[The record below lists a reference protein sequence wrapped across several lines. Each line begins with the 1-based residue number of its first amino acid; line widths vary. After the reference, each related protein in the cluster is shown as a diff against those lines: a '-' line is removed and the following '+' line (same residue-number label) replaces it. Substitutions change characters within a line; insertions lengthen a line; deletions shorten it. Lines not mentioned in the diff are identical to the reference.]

1 MLIKNTSWRI
11 ANHIGVLAFVTK
23 TAFTFAGMLLSWWF
37 GGYNH
42 YFTRKGEKQMRTIS
56 VGIILLLTAVA
67 VVLGVTV
74 FLTTCVQREGEVMN
88 EETEA
93 NSTPGAGDLT
103 ITVVYDNNPYKQGLE
118 TAWGFSAYITGP
130 EKTILFDSG
139 GDGSILLSNMEKL
152 AVEPNK
158 IDIVVLSHIHGDHTG
173 GLESFLER
181 NPDVAVYLPESFPAK
196 FKHKVQAQ
204 GAKVVEVEQAMKICA
219 NVHSTG
225 QLGRWI
231 KEQSLIIRTERG
243 LIVITGCAHPGIVK
257 IVNAAKD
264 FVKDDI
270 LLVMGGFHLE
280 WASRGKIEKIISSF
294 KQSGVRYAGP
304 CHCTGEKARS
314 LFEKHLGK
322 NYISVGAGRI
332 ITMADLQ

>member
-1 MLIKNTSWRI
+1 
-11 ANHIGVLAFVTK
+11 
-23 TAFTFAGMLLSWWF
+23 
-37 GGYNH
+37 
-42 YFTRKGEKQMRTIS
+42 
-56 VGIILLLTAVA
+56 
-67 VVLGVTV
+67 
-74 FLTTCVQREGEVMN
+74 MN

-93 NSTPGAGDLT
+93 VSKTGIKDLN

-139 GDGSILLSNMEKL
+139 GDGSLLLSNMEKL
-152 AVEPNK
+152 AVEPDK

-181 NPDVAVYLPESFPAK
+181 NPDVAVYLPESFPTK
-196 FKHKVQAQ
+196 FKDKVQAQ
-204 GAKVVEVEQAMKICA
+204 GAKVVEVEQPVKICA

-225 QLGRWI
+225 QLGKWI
-231 KEQSLIIRTERG
+231 KEQALIIRTERG

-264 FVKDDI
+264 FVKEDI

-280 WASRGKIEKIISSF
+280 WASRGKIEKIISTF

-314 LFEKHLGK
+314 LFEEHFGK
-322 NYISVGAGRI
+322 NYINVGAGKV
-332 ITMADLQ
+332 ITMTDLQ